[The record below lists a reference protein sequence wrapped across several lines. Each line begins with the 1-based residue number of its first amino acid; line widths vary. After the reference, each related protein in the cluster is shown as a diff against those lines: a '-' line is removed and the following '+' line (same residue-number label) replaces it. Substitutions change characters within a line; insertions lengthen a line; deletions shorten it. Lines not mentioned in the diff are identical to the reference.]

1 MKILKVG
8 SDQTNNIVVNDPKVE
23 PLMHCQIIQN
33 DNGEIALINCTDKE
47 TYVNGAH
54 VEKGAQIPL
63 YKNDLV
69 RVGDTILHWEQYF
82 AGHTTVYPNVD
93 QNQFSHRTSE
103 YREIPPKPDNYL
115 VWAILSTIF
124 CCLPLGIVSIVY
136 ASKVDRLW
144 DEKDYDNA
152 IHAAKLAK
160 TWFWW
165 SFGIG
170 LGVMVISWI
179 LTFTVFGFALTDV
192 FSEYI

>member
-23 PLMHCQIIQN
+23 PSMHCQIIQN
-33 DNGEIALINCTDKE
+33 DKGEIILINCTDKE
-47 TYVNGAH
+47 TYVNGAQ
-54 VEKGAQIPL
+54 VEKGAEIPL
-63 YKNDLV
+63 YKNDIV
-69 RVGDTILHWEQYF
+69 RVGDTVLHWEQYF
-82 AGHTTVYPNVD
+82 AGRTAVYAHVEEDP
-93 QNQFSHRTSE
+93 FSRRAPE

-115 VWAILSTIF
+115 VFAILSTIL

-136 ASKVDRLW
+136 AVKVDRLW
-144 DEKDYDNA
+144 DEQQYDEA

-170 LGVMVISWI
+170 LGVMLISWI
-179 LTFTVFGFALTDV
+179 LCATVFGVALSDV